1 VLLAG
6 LLFFALQ
13 QGRTGRVEITVRDA
27 TTRES
32 ITGVRV
38 TLTAEPAGPSEI
50 IATDSRGLATFP
62 ALTPGN
68 YRIQFPADR
77 VRVEAYSDYVRV
89 DPGSQNSREFFL
101 KSVASVIGRV
111 ANADATPSA
120 AAALTLHSTS
130 YLNGRQTLSFVAR
143 ATTDLEGRFGFQR
156 VPSGDYYLRI
166 ETPQSNWSIAYYPG
180 ETDLSVARKIPVRD
194 QDVLLSD
201 ISLPGVSRFKIS
213 GTVTFPG
220 AVSNRAL
227 RFTATRDYTTL
238 LEDPFSL
245 APQLLPSN
253 VPNESRFEFDG
264 LPRGTWVLFFTNGA
278 GLLARETIVISDSDV
293 RDLRIVMKPTIGI
306 RGKVLSN
313 DSTRLPE
320 SLRIASTAREFLPAT
335 ATPVDML
342 SREATAISRNGEFV
356 ARNLMEGGR
365 YGIFVGNLPADAYVA
380 DIRLGP
386 RSIFNEGSFIASASQ
401 DSLEVYI
408 GSSGGTVKGVV
419 RDTAGQSVPAAS
431 VVVVPDFSLRQN
443 ALLYK
448 RITAD
453 ARGQFVVRGLAPG
466 DYQLFAWLSPP
477 PQGAEE
483 DPIFLGPFESRSV
496 RVRAASGVT
505 TETNL
510 RLIQ

>member
-1 VLLAG
+1 
-6 LLFFALQ
+6 
-13 QGRTGRVEITVRDA
+13 
-27 TTRES
+27 
-32 ITGVRV
+32 
-38 TLTAEPAGPSEI
+38 
-50 IATDSRGLATFP
+50 
-62 ALTPGN
+62 
-68 YRIQFPADR
+68 
-77 VRVEAYSDYVRV
+77 
-89 DPGSQNSREFFL
+89 
-101 KSVASVIGRV
+101 
-111 ANADATPSA
+111 
-120 AAALTLHSTS
+120 
-130 YLNGRQTLSFVAR
+130 
-143 ATTDLEGRFGFQR
+143 
-156 VPSGDYYLRI
+156 
-166 ETPQSNWSIAYYPG
+166 
-180 ETDLSVARKIPVRD
+180 
-194 QDVLLSD
+194 
-201 ISLPGVSRFKIS
+201 
-213 GTVTFPG
+213 
-220 AVSNRAL
+220 
-227 RFTATRDYTTL
+227 
-238 LEDPFSL
+238 
-245 APQLLPSN
+245 
-253 VPNESRFEFDG
+253 
-264 LPRGTWVLFFTNGA
+264 
-278 GLLARETIVISDSDV
+278 
-293 RDLRIVMKPTIGI
+293 
-306 RGKVLSN
+306 
-313 DSTRLPE
+313 
-320 SLRIASTAREFLPAT
+320 
-335 ATPVDML
+335 ML